1 MTEIITFNEA
11 LDAAIKKE
19 ENAVDFYQTAINI
32 VKFPGAKDMLNI
44 FVEEEKRH
52 VLLLTE
58 AKESKEMSSV
68 GKTNLPP
75 DLSITKFLVDEK
87 ITEQSTPQDVMIA
100 AMKNEANAVSLY
112 AQQVKAFKG
121 TELESVF
128 QSLMNMEKEHKEYL
142 EAEYEKHFMPDN

>member
-1 MTEIITFNEA
+1 MTEIISFNDA

-19 ENAVDFYQTAINI
+19 EAAVEFYQTAIKI
-32 VKFPGAKDMLNI
+32 VKYPGAKDMLQD
-44 FVEEEKRH
+44 FVEEEKKH

-58 AKESKEMSSV
+58 AKLSKKMSAV
-68 GKTNLPP
+68 GNNTLPP
-75 DLSITKFLVDEK
+75 DLSITQFLVDEK
-87 ITEQSTPQDVMIA
+87 ITEKSSPQDVMVA

-121 TELESVF
+121 SELEPVF

-142 EAEYEKHFMPDN
+142 ETEYEKHFMPDN

>member
-1 MTEIITFNEA
+1 MTEIISFNDA

-19 ENAVDFYQTAINI
+19 EDAVEFYLTAMNI
-32 VKFPGAKDMLNI
+32 VKFLGAKDMLHS

-52 VLLLTE
+52 VILLTE
-58 AKESKEMSSV
+58 AKESKEMSAV

-87 ITEQSTPQDVMIA
+87 ITEQSTPQDVMVA

-112 AQQVKAFKG
+112 AQQAKAFKG
-121 TELESVF
+121 SELEAVF
-128 QSLMNMEKEHKEYL
+128 HSLMNMEKEHKEYL
-142 EAEYEKHFMPDN
+142 ETEYEKHFMPDN

>member
-19 ENAVDFYQTAINI
+19 EAAVEFYKTALKI
-32 VKFPGAKDMLNI
+32 VKYPGAKDMLNS

-58 AKESKEMSSV
+58 AKVSNEMSAV

-87 ITEQSTPQDVMIA
+87 ITEKSTPQDVMVA
-100 AMKNEANAVSLY
+100 AMKNEDNAVSLY

-121 TELESVF
+121 SELESVF

-142 EAEYEKHFMPDN
+142 ETEYEKHFMPDN

>member
-19 ENAVDFYQTAINI
+19 EAAVEFYKTALKI
-32 VKFPGAKDMLNI
+32 VKYPGAKDMLNS

-58 AKESKEMSSV
+58 AKVSNEMSAV

-87 ITEQSTPQDVMIA
+87 ITEKSTPQDVMVA
-100 AMKNEANAVSLY
+100 AMKNEDNAVSLY

-121 TELESVF
+121 SELESVF
-128 QSLMNMEKEHKEYL
+128 QSLMNMEKEHKEHL
-142 EAEYEKHFMPDN
+142 ETEYEKHFMPDN